1 MTASDFRSLLK
12 RFGVLAALLFAAS
25 LPAQAAGR
33 SEPGAVYALTNSA
46 GGNAV
51 IAWHRSAD
59 GSLSPAGTFPTGG
72 AGTGAGLGSQ
82 DAVVV
87 SKDRRFLLAVNA
99 GSNSVSSFRIE
110 DHGGLSYVDTVDSGG
125 AMPTSIALR
134 GSLVYVL
141 NAGVPNNVSG
151 FHLAD
156 SGALTPIADSARPLS
171 ADSTAPGQVGFSRDG
186 DTLIVT
192 ERGTN
197 RIDTYLVNDDGTL
210 HGPFV
215 FPSAGPTPFG
225 FASAQRNTLLVSEA
239 GAGGG
244 ASTYRVDDGDLRPVS
259 AMVMTGQRAACWAMV
274 TPNGRFG
281 YVTNAGTGNISGVA
295 IGSDGS
301 ARLLNEDGVTA
312 LTGGNPTDMAM
323 SRDGHYLYA
332 RVAALGQIAAFR
344 VQADGSLAPLPAL
357 TGTPAGLAGLA
368 GY

>member
-171 ADSTAPGQVGFSRDG
+171 DDSTAPGQVGFSRDG

-215 FPSAGPTPFG
+215 FRPPARRPSG
-225 FASAQRNTLLVSEA
+225 SRRRNAIRCWSRKPA
-239 GAGGG
+239 
-244 ASTYRVDDGDLRPVS
+244 
-259 AMVMTGQRAACWAMV
+259 RAAAHRPTGSTTATC
-274 TPNGRFG
+274 GR
-281 YVTNAGTGNISGVA
+281 
-295 IGSDGS
+295 S
-301 ARLLNEDGVTA
+301 ARW
-312 LTGGNPTDMAM
+312 
-323 SRDGHYLYA
+323 
-332 RVAALGQIAAFR
+332 
-344 VQADGSLAPLPAL
+344 
-357 TGTPAGLAGLA
+357 
-368 GY
+368 